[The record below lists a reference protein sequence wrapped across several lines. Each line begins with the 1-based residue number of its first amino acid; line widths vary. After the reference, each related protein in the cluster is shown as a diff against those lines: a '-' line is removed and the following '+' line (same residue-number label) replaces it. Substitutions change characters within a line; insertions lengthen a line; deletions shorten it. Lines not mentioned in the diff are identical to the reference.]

1 MRVTNKMLSDNYLA
15 DMNTNLNNLK
25 NIQQQMSTGKN
36 FTKPSDDPFNVARAM
51 QMHTAIDANTQ
62 YNKNI
67 TNTIN
72 WLDTTDTALNQ
83 LGNVFQDIRKDLVAS
98 GNAAYGSDE
107 RTKIKDEINQRIGQI
122 SQILNTNFAGEYIFG
137 GTKGASKP
145 VDAPIDSSV
154 GTVTNTVPGGKGA
167 VTGTFYGSG
176 NASFKI
182 EASKVDASSGKTT
195 EIKVTKTTPDGTVS
209 TSIVSKSNDSDT
221 SHKYATFDIGN
232 DLTFTIDDSNTNKA
246 AVTGSNPTSGS
257 TYTFDCTSSGNTKLI
272 YCMADGTELN
282 TDTAKSDPTSQDA
295 LQFNMISTKRQT
307 EISQGVLIDYN
318 VSATDVIKYGDGNN
332 DDLRQLLSRI
342 INNLDGK
349 DENGVSNEPVAT
361 KALINDDLSDLDK
374 AIKQTLKVRS
384 EVGAK
389 QNRMDSAKS
398 QNVQGNTDMT
408 DILSKT
414 EDVDITQKTMEFAT
428 MQTVY
433 LASLQTSAKVLQPT
447 LMDYMR

>member
-1 MRVTNKMLSDNYLA
+1 MRVTNKMLANNYLT
-15 DMNTNLNNLK
+15 DMSANLNNLQT
-25 NIQQQMSTGKN
+25 IQQQMSTGKN
-36 FTKPSDDPFNVARAM
+36 FTKPSDDPFNVARSM

-83 LGNVFQDIRKDLVAS
+83 LGNVFQGIREKLVSA

-122 SQILNTNFAGEYIFG
+122 SQILNTTFAGEYIFG

-145 VDAPIDSSV
+145 VDASMDSSV
-154 GTVTNTVPGGKGA
+154 GQVDGTLGGGAGTVGGK
-167 VTGTFYGSG
+167 FYGSG
-176 NASFKI
+176 NAKFKI
-182 EASKVDASSGKTT
+182 EIAEVNSSGKAT
-195 EIKVTKTTPDGTVS
+195 KVN
-209 TSIVSKSNDSDT
+209 VSKSTDNGT
-221 SHKYATFDIGN
+221 TFKPISASSISISKDGTFNIGN
-232 DLTFTIDDSNTNKA
+232 DLTFTIADSSTNKA
-246 AVTGSNPTSGS
+246 AVTGNSPTPGS
-257 TYTFDCTSSGNTKLI
+257 IYTFDCTSTGNAQLI
-272 YCMADGTELN
+272 YCKADKTELI
-282 TDTAKSDPTSQDA
+282 TDPNKATAEDISE
-295 LQFNMISTKRQT
+295 FNMISTKRQT
-307 EISQGVLIDYN
+307 EISQGVLVEYN
-318 VSATDVIKYGDGNN
+318 VSASDVIKYGDGNN
-332 DDLRQLLSRI
+332 DDLRSLLSRI
-342 INNLDGK
+342 INHLDGK
-349 DENGVSNEPVAT
+349 DDTGNSNESAAT
-361 KALINDDLSDLDK
+361 QALTNQDLTDLDS

-389 QNRMDSAKS
+389 ENRMDSAKD

-414 EDVDITQKTMEFAT
+414 EDIDITEKTMEFAT